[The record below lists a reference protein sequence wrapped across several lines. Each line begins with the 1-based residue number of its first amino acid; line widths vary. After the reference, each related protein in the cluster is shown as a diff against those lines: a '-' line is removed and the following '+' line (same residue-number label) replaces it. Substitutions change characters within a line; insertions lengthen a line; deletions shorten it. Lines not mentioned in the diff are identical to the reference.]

1 MTTPATTHDVTPR
14 FAEPR
19 VRALTVADAQGYSV
33 FAERLFRDTYVDG
46 YDPSDIDAY
55 VAQSFSAAKQSS
67 EITEPGGRVLVI
79 EDDVNGL
86 LGFAH
91 LRQTPAPA
99 ALDGR
104 FALEISRFYVD
115 RPWHGRGL
123 ARVLMS
129 ACIAEARSRGAD
141 ALWLLVYQDNPRAVA
156 FYEKSGF
163 SRAGTQPFTLGSRV
177 DQDWL
182 MVRVIAGS

>member
-1 MTTPATTHDVTPR
+1 MS
-14 FAEPR
+14 
-19 VRALTVADAQGYSV
+19 G
-33 FAERLFRDTYVDG
+33 
-46 YDPSDIDAY
+46 
-55 VAQSFSAAKQSS
+55 K
-67 EITEPGGRVLVI
+67 
-79 EDDVNGL
+79 
-86 LGFAH
+86 
-91 LRQTPAPA
+91 TPAPV

-141 ALWLLVYQDNPRAVA
+141 ALWLLVYQDNARAVA

-163 SRAGTQPFTLGSRV
+163 RRAGTQPFKLGSRV
-177 DQDWL
+177 DQDWV

>member
-1 MTTPATTHDVTPR
+1 MTTIHDVSPR
-14 FAEPR
+14 FAQPR
-19 VRALTVADAQGYSV
+19 VRALSVADAGQYSA
-33 FAERLFRDTYVDG
+33 FAERLFRETYVDG
-46 YDPSDIDAY
+46 YEREDIDSY
-55 VAQSFSAAKQSS
+55 VAESFSPAKQTS
-67 EITEPGGRVLVI
+67 EIREPGGRVLVI
-79 EDDVNGL
+79 EDDRNGL

-99 ALDGR
+99 ALEGR

-141 ALWLLVYQDNPRAVA
+141 ALWLLVYQDNARAIA

-163 SRAGTQPFTLGSRV
+163 KRAGSQPFKLGRRV

>member
-1 MTTPATTHDVTPR
+1 
-14 FAEPR
+14 
-19 VRALTVADAQGYSV
+19 VRAHSAADAARYSA
-33 FAERLFRDTYVDG
+33 FAERLFRETYADG
-46 YDPSDIDAY
+46 YEPADIDAY
-55 VAQSFSAAKQSS
+55 VAESFSAAKQAS
-67 EITEPGGRVLVI
+67 EIREPGGRVLVI
-79 EDDVNGL
+79 EDDRNGL

-99 ALDGR
+99 ALAGR
-104 FALEISRFYVD
+104 FPLEVARFYVD

-141 ALWLLVYQDNPRAVA
+141 ALWLLVYQDNARAIA

-163 SRAGTQPFTLGSRV
+163 TRAGSQPFTLGRRV
-177 DQDWL
+177 DQDWV

>member
-1 MTTPATTHDVTPR
+1 MTSISPGVSHR
-14 FAEPR
+14 FTEPK
-19 VRALTVADAQGYSV
+19 VRALLPAEATPFSA
-33 FAERLFRDTYVDG
+33 FAERLFRETYADG
-46 YDPSDIDAY
+46 YDPADISEY
-55 VAQSFSAAKQSS
+55 VAHAFSPALQAA
-67 EITEPGGRVLVI
+67 ELREPGGRVLVV
-79 EDDVNGL
+79 EDGEHGL

-91 LRQTPAPA
+91 VRQTPTPA
-99 ALDGR
+99 ALAGR

-115 RPWHGRGL
+115 RPWHGRGI

-141 ALWLLVYQDNPRAVA
+141 SLWLLVYQENARAVA

-163 SRAGTQPFTLGSRV
+163 RKSGTQPFQLGRRI

-182 MVRVIAGS
+182 MVRIIAAT

>member
-1 MTTPATTHDVTPR
+1 MTTTHDAAPR

-19 VRALTVADAQGYSV
+19 VRALSAADAARYSA
-33 FAERLFRDTYVDG
+33 FAERLFRETYVDG
-46 YDPSDIDAY
+46 YEPADIEAY
-55 VAQSFSAAKQSS
+55 VAESFSVAKQAS
-67 EITEPGGRVLVI
+67 EIREPGGRVLVI
-79 EDDVNGL
+79 EDDRNGL

-91 LRQTPAPA
+91 LRQTPAPP
-99 ALDGR
+99 ALAGR
-104 FALEISRFYVD
+104 FPLEVARFYVD

-123 ARVLMS
+123 ARVLMT

-141 ALWLLVYQDNPRAVA
+141 ALWLLVYQDNARAIA

-163 SRAGTQPFTLGSRV
+163 ERAGSQPFKLGRRV
-177 DQDWL
+177 DQDWV

>member
-1 MTTPATTHDVTPR
+1 MTTTRDASPR

-19 VRALTVADAQGYSV
+19 VRALSVADAPHYSA
-33 FAERLFRDTYVDG
+33 FAERLFRETYVDG
-46 YDPSDIDAY
+46 YEPEDIDTY
-55 VAQSFSAAKQSS
+55 VAESFSAAKQTS
-67 EITEPGGRVLVI
+67 EIREPGGRVLVI
-79 EDDVNGL
+79 EDDRNGL

-91 LRQTPAPA
+91 IRQTPAPP
-99 ALDGR
+99 ALNGR

-141 ALWLLVYQDNPRAVA
+141 ALWLLVYQDNARAIA

-163 SRAGTQPFTLGSRV
+163 KRAGSQPFRLGRRV

>member
-1 MTTPATTHDVTPR
+1 MTTIPGTTHR
-14 FAEPR
+14 FAEAY
-19 VRALTVADAQGYSV
+19 VRALSPADAAHYSA
-33 FAERLFRDTYVDG
+33 FAERLFRETYVDG
-46 YDPSDIDAY
+46 YDPEDIDDY
-55 VAQSFSAAKQSS
+55 VSKSFNVAQQTA
-67 EITEPGGRVLVI
+67 ELIEPGGRVLAI
-79 EDDVNGL
+79 EDSQNGL

-91 LRQTPAPA
+91 MRQTPAPA

-104 FALEISRFYVD
+104 VALEISRFYVD
-115 RPWHGRGL
+115 RPWHGRGI

-163 SRAGTQPFTLGSRV
+163 RRAGTQPFQLGRRV

-182 MVRVIAGS
+182 MVRVVAGT